1 MNRDACTFLPV
12 ELLIGVPRID
22 FQHADLFRKVA
33 MLKEICLRD
42 SVLPGA
48 EAEALQRSLS
58 EHYATEEEVAR
69 EIGVDFSAHAEKH
82 RNMLQLIGRALD
94 EVLAGRADVFGTLR
108 YIEYWFE
115 RHIVQDDLSLG
126 ERVRRQSA
134 SVVPA
139 SLSRQALR

>member
-22 FQHADLFRKVA
+22 LQHARLFRKLA
-33 MLKEICLRD
+33 MIKEICLRD

-48 EAEALQRSLS
+48 EAEALQRFLS
-58 EHYATEEEVAR
+58 DHYATEEEVAR
-69 EIGVDFSAHAEKH
+69 EIGIDFSAHAEKH

-94 EVLAGRADVFGTLR
+94 EVLAGRADVFSTLR

-115 RHIVQDDLSLG
+115 RHIAQDDMCLG
-126 ERVRRQSA
+126 DRGRQP
-134 SVVPA
+134 VQLIPA
-139 SLSRQALR
+139 SLSGQALR

>member
-22 FQHADLFRKVA
+22 LQHAGLFRKLA
-33 MLKEICLRD
+33 MIKEICLRD

-58 EHYATEEEVAR
+58 DHYATEEEVAR
-69 EIGVDFSAHAEKH
+69 EIGIDFSVHAEKH

-94 EVLAGRADVFGTLR
+94 EVLAGKADVFGTLR

-115 RHIVQDDLSLG
+115 RHIAQDDMCLG
-126 ERVRRQSA
+126 EQARSQPVQLI
-134 SVVPA
+134 PA
-139 SLSRQALR
+139 SLSGQALR